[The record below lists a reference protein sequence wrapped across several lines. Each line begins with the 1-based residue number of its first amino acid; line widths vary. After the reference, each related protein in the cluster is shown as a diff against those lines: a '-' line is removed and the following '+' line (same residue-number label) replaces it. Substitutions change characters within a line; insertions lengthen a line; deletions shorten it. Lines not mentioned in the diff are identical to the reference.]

1 VINNFNRN
9 YHNSAAY
16 KVHLVADITSKL
28 GCARMTINSAATCSK
43 RYEEPYNGLDISF
56 DKALNKKLP
65 GGITL
70 KGHFS
75 L

>member
-1 VINNFNRN
+1 MPPGSFLF
-9 YHNSAAY
+9 SA
-16 KVHLVADITSKL
+16 
-28 GCARMTINSAATCSK
+28 CSK

-75 L
+75 LKRLQWPHMNTTK